1 LVEGGAKIAQSF
13 LDAKLVDR
21 LVLFQSQNAI
31 DAIDKSQMVLAPI
44 TPTTIPDNF
53 VVSNQLTF
61 GQDIMYEYGSRS

>member
-1 LVEGGAKIAQSF
+1 MLN
-13 LDAKLVDR
+13 DR

-31 DAIDKSQMVLAPI
+31 DAIDKSQMVHAPI